1 MKIEAEAGVMW
12 TLANKRLASPGV
24 GKGRKEMEERT
35 KKEGTERHSGPFQGA
50 ITAGGY
56 VFLQQ
61 LPGPKDPLAIF
72 FFFFFCH
79 AQWHEDPSSST
90 RDQTCTPCIGSSAS

>member
-1 MKIEAEAGVMW
+1 
-12 TLANKRLASPGV
+12 
-24 GKGRKEMEERT
+24 MEERT

-72 FFFFFCH
+72 FFFFL
-79 AQWHEDPSSST
+79 
-90 RDQTCTPCIGSSAS
+90 PCPMA